1 MLHFYRQH
9 SLYSIPGDFKLR
21 QISKYEIYGP
31 TTGSDDQRVTRVR
44 KLGVQWLI
52 CWNIL
57 RRVFAVFYF
66 LFFYFFVCNFAERLW
81 SPAVALKFYVTC
93 TVFND
98 LN

>member
-44 KLGVQWLI
+44 KLGVRWLI

-57 RRVFAVFYF
+57 RVFAVFYF
-66 LFFYFFVCNFAERLW
+66 FSFVRNFAERLW